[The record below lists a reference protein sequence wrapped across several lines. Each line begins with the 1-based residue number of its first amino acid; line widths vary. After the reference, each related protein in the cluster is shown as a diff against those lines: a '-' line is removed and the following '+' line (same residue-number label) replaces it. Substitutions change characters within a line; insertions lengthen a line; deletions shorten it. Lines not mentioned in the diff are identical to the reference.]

1 MLALKEILHS
11 KLKFGMIMFSISLI
25 VALTVVLSAFSEGLV
40 SGMTGAIGELKGD
53 VVVFQGDTYLTLE
66 RSVLTP
72 KALAT
77 IKANKGVRDA
87 YGLGHVMVS
96 VDSSKEAFDGHVFG
110 LEKKALDELPVA
122 KGSSG
127 GNLKDGQVIIDKTAE
142 SKGVKLEDV
151 LHLEPTGVEL
161 KVVGFIKNRRFVMA
175 PVFYTTM
182 NTWEKIRLATLLG
195 RMQES
200 SEQQGQAGVGQTERA
215 ISMMRDS
222 VKDSATIAVADL
234 EEGTSADDL
243 EKSLGEEFDVE
254 PVREAALSM
263 KGMPIMLMQV
273 NGMEFVSLFIGAIVI
288 GVFFYIITLN
298 KAAQIAAV
306 NALGASSGYLYRQLL
321 LQITLLVTAGAI
333 TGTLLALG
341 SSKLMPPTMGFDLKI
356 SRWAMTISAVYLT
369 AYIGSLFSLRSILKI
384 DPATALDAGEH

>member
-1 MLALKEILHS
+1 
-11 KLKFGMIMFSISLI
+11 
-25 VALTVVLSAFSEGLV
+25 
-40 SGMTGAIGELKGD
+40 
-53 VVVFQGDTYLTLE
+53 
-66 RSVLTP
+66 
-72 KALAT
+72 
-77 IKANKGVRDA
+77 
-87 YGLGHVMVS
+87 
-96 VDSSKEAFDGHVFG
+96 
-110 LEKKALDELPVA
+110 
-122 KGSSG
+122 
-127 GNLKDGQVIIDKTAE
+127 
-142 SKGVKLEDV
+142 
-151 LHLEPTGVEL
+151 
-161 KVVGFIKNRRFVMA
+161 
-175 PVFYTTM
+175 VFYTTM

-306 NALGASSGYLYRQLL
+306 KALGASSGYLYRQLL